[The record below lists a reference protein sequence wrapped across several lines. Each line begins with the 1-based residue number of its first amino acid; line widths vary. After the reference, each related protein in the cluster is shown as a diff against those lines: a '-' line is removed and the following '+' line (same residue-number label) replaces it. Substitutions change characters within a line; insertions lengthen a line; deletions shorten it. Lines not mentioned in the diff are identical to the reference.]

1 LLDMSETM
9 FMVGRSIAEKDGP
22 RRWVVESNEPEQQ
35 IKARPQGSGGHPDEE
50 QFQIVRI
57 DREY

>member
-1 LLDMSETM
+1 MPEKTL
-9 FMVGRSIAEKDGP
+9 MVGRSIAEKDGP

-35 IKARPQGSGGHPDEE
+35 IKARPQGSGSHPDEE
-50 QFQIVRI
+50 QFQIVRL